1 MKKSV
6 SKNLIMTEEENLRS
20 SDTCWIC
27 KKLIVDEKV
36 RTHCHITGK
45 YKGVA
50 HWSCKS
56 QTD

>member
-1 MKKSV
+1 
-6 SKNLIMTEEENLRS
+6 MTKEENLRS